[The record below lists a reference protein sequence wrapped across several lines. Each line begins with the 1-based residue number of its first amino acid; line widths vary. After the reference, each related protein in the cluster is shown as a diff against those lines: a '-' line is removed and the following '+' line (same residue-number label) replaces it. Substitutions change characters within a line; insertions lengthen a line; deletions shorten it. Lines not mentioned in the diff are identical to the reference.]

1 MPLTKRIIPCLD
13 VADGRV
19 VKGVKFEN
27 LVDVGDPVELAESY
41 YLAGADEITFLD
53 VNASKEGRST
63 VLDLVRLT
71 AEKVFIPLTVGGGIR
86 SSTDVAALLEAGA
99 DKVSVASAAIE
110 RPELVA
116 EIADR
121 FGSQV
126 LVVSLDLKRSQ
137 GTESGFTVTSHGGS
151 VDANIDALEWISRVQ
166 DLGAGELLVNSIDAD
181 GTKAGFDIELLKL
194 VYEVAK
200 VPVVA
205 SGGAGSAEDFVVAA
219 STGVDALL
227 AASIFHQGVVSI
239 AEVKRALSRAQV
251 LVRGAA

>member
-19 VKGVKFEN
+19 VKGVQFEN
-27 LVDVGDPVELAESY
+27 LVDAGDPVELAESY

-99 DKVSVASAAIE
+99 DKVSVASGAIE

-151 VDANIDALEWISRVQ
+151 VDVNIDAIEWISRVQ

-194 VYEVAK
+194 VCEVAK